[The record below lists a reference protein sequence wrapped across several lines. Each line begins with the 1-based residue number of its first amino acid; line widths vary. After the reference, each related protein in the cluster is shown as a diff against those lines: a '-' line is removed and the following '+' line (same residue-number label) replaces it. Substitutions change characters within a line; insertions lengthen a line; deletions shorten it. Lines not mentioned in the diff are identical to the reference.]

1 MFLEPYKWR
10 FYHTGVGEA
19 RAEPGKNQG
28 VAICPTERLWSM
40 RARRAGSGGVWDEP
54 LTFPLAF
61 WRQSI
66 TLRNMANSQPVVLS
80 IAGFDPCSG
89 AGITA
94 DIKTIAAHNCYAL
107 ACITALTVQSTKG
120 VVEVQPVSARLVRDT
135 LHELARDFQISA
147 IRIGMLGSGEI
158 VELVAEFLK
167 DSKIPNVVL
176 DPVFRSSSGTQ
187 LLEKKA
193 IEQLRKLLLPLS
205 TVITPN
211 AEEATAMTG
220 LPVNTV
226 AEMRVA
232 ANRLHEFGARQVVV
246 TGGDASNGQ
255 PSKAI
260 DLLSIAGD
268 NGKADQ
274 VEFASERL
282 RSRATHGTGCAF
294 ASALA
299 ANLAL
304 GKQLPDAVVLTKAY
318 VKKAIASAHE
328 LGKGRHGPLNHLYRL
343 EESPRPVH
351 DPTAAAKEH

>member
-1 MFLEPYKWR
+1 
-10 FYHTGVGEA
+10 
-19 RAEPGKNQG
+19 
-28 VAICPTERLWSM
+28 
-40 RARRAGSGGVWDEP
+40 
-54 LTFPLAF
+54 
-61 WRQSI
+61 
-66 TLRNMANSQPVVLS
+66 MANSQPVVLS

-107 ACITALTVQSTKG
+107 SCITALTVQSTKG
-120 VVEVQPVSARLVRDT
+120 VIEVQPVSPKLVHDT
-135 LHELARDFQISA
+135 LRELAKDFDVA
-147 IRIGMLGSGEI
+147 GIRIGMLGSGEI
-158 VELVAEFLK
+158 VEVVADFLK
-167 DSKIPNVVL
+167 EPKVRNVVL
-176 DPVFRSSSGTQ
+176 DPVFTSSSGAP

-193 IEQLRKLLLPLS
+193 IEQLRKSLLPLS

-211 AEEATAMTG
+211 AEEATALTG

-226 AEMRVA
+226 GEMSVA

-246 TGGDASNGQ
+246 TGGDTSNGQ

-260 DLLSIAGD
+260 DLLSIAGA
-268 NGKADQ
+268 NGKPEQ

-282 RSRATHGTGCAF
+282 RSRSTHGTGCAF

-304 GKQLPDAVVLTKAY
+304 GKQLPDAVVLAKAY

-328 LGKGRHGPLNHLYRL
+328 LGKGGHGPLNHLYRL
-343 EESPRPVH
+343 EESPRPAH
-351 DPTAAAKEH
+351 DPAAAGKEH